1 MMNFSKLK
9 PTRAVTMLPVFTR
22 YYYRI
27 PVSRPSTASP
37 ARIMATSGSHSHSFS
52 QSVPK
57 HIVVCGGGVIGACT
71 AYFLSQY
78 PQTTVTV
85 VEKSAPAC
93 AASGKAGGFLAL
105 DWCDGGPLSG
115 LARAS
120 FKLHKSLA
128 EKFNGE
134 EAYGYRALTTLS
146 VPVLSERVVSSS
158 LRGSN
163 LLPDWVDGETARP
176 AKQIG
181 TTETTAQV
189 LKKNELGIPSVI
201 AGLAN

>member
-1 MMNFSKLK
+1 M
-9 PTRAVTMLPVFTR
+9 
-22 YYYRI
+22 
-27 PVSRPSTASP
+27 
-37 ARIMATSGSHSHSFS
+37 
-52 QSVPK
+52 
-57 HIVVCGGGVIGACT
+57 IGACT
-71 AYFLSQY
+71 AYFLSQN
-78 PQTTVTV
+78 PQTAVTV
-85 VEKSAPAC
+85 VEKSSPAC

-105 DWCDGGPLSG
+105 DWCDGGPVSS

-134 EAYGYRALTTLS
+134 EVYGYRALTTLS
-146 VPVLSERVVSSS
+146 VPVLSEPVASSS

-189 LKKNELGIPSVI
+189 LKRNELGIPSETVLVFSI
-201 AGLAN
+201 KPVQTVHSVAYDGYFVLLFFFFDETRACSDK